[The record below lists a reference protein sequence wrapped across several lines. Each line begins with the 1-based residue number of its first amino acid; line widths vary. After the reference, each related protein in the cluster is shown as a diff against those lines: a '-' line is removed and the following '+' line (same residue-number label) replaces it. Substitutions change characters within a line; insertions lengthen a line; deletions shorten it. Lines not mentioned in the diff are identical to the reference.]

1 MTSKW
6 KGEESRI
13 ERVLEQLGR
22 SSHEFVEY
30 SWRLIREDVNDI
42 HWHNLIWTEWPL
54 LWLFVPSVLPP
65 SLPSIPLYLSLSLS
79 CFCSIHAPSI
89 PPMALSNPSFSLSLA
104 SPFLSGVSCLQLT
117 KPPGD
122 PCCHIPV
129 LSAEALACVRAFVCL
144 GVCLSSVF
152 PSLVH
157 SDVTFSPPHCT
168 EPPSLV
174 LPAGEWGT
182 EDAL

>member
-13 ERVLEQLGR
+13 ERVLERLGR

-89 PPMALSNPSFSLSLA
+89 PPMALSNPSFSLSLLPFSVVYHVYSWLNHQGILA
-104 SPFLSGVSCLQLT
+104 ATSPSSQRRRWHV
-117 KPPGD
+117 
-122 PCCHIPV
+122 
-129 LSAEALACVRAFVCL
+129 CV
-144 GVCLSSVF
+144 LSSV
-152 PSLVH
+152 LVCVCPLC
-157 SDVTFSPPHCT
+157 SRPWFTAMSPLVPHT
-168 EPPSLV
+168 
-174 LPAGEWGT
+174 
-182 EDAL
+182 ALSPRL